1 MSAANPVEDFARR
14 SGASVRNI
22 VQPLADVFFRV
33 CAGGN
38 VEQLLV
44 GFGVLHDR
52 NCLPS
57 NSKHDRTL
65 ALVEMFHHFG

>member
-1 MSAANPVEDFARR
+1 LWLLCGRKSEFPCMLLATPPRLPL
-14 SGASVRNI
+14 GVRWELQ
-22 VQPLADVFFRV
+22 VRGPA
-33 CAGGN
+33 
-38 VEQLLV
+38 
-44 GFGVLHDR
+44 GVLHDR